1 MPPHRRRLIAVTMLS
16 ILIVTGLV
24 IGCDS
29 DDGPKVTTPA
39 GNGGNNGNGNDG
51 GSGNGENGT
60 LPAGTIIR
68 ACYRVGAFVNGR
80 PEVEYCQES
89 KQRSPASELDAAC
102 TEGGGRPA
110 ARCTPALESCVVR
123 DTHPRV
129 ELRLFRVEEGAL
141 AEELFEEIKQTCEP
155 QNMENPS

>member
-1 MPPHRRRLIAVTMLS
+1 MPPRRRLLIAVTMLS
-16 ILIVTGLV
+16 ILTVTGFV

-39 GNGGNNGNGNDG
+39 GNGGNNGNDG

-80 PEVEYCQES
+80 PAVEYCQES

-110 ARCTPALESCVVR
+110 ARCTPALDSCVVR

>member
-1 MPPHRRRLIAVTMLS
+1 MPPRQRLLIAVTLLS
-16 ILIVTGLV
+16 VLTVTGLV

-29 DDGPKVTTPA
+29 DDGPKVTAPA
-39 GNGGNNGNGNDG
+39 GNGGNDGNDG
-51 GSGNGENGT
+51 GSGNGT

-110 ARCTPALESCVVR
+110 ARCTPALDSCVVR

-141 AEELFEEIKQTCEP
+141 AEELFEEIKQTCKP